1 MIRICRTVL
10 LFTLI
15 LPFLSFCV
23 LAQANAAVLTFDND
37 ESNKDSTSNIS
48 FKSSQ
53 NIGLDRHPLSDLTF
67 AISSMGMEQGLPQ
80 NTVNDILQSAD
91 GYMWLATFG
100 GLVRFDGNRFTTFNR
115 STHSG
120 FQFDRILKLHEDAQ
134 GGIWMMAENA
144 QTVFI
149 RFFEG
154 KFTSYLIKVGQMSV
168 SPVSMVNDEE
178 GRLWV
183 SAFNTIYRFSDDEFV
198 EIPVK
203 KSVTNSFKELVKKN
217 GALITNNESILI
229 TSGDSVAIELVNLGG
244 IIENQITDVTEYPQ
258 GSGQL
263 FVSAFSN
270 GILRLNVRGGD
281 EISVSNE
288 NAPNPI
294 FRFKK
299 DKRGNLFGRHFGG
312 MTIWNGRDFVPFYPF
327 DEAEKIQITNVHE
340 DTEGNYW
347 IGTFSKGLFR
357 LRPTAI
363 SMIDRDEGLE
373 NERMLSLT
381 ELSDGTLLFG
391 TNCGGFYEW
400 NNQQLR
406 YSDLN
411 SSGIGTCG
419 WAVFQDSKQRIWLGS
434 HGLFR
439 AENLK
444 DEPELFMPGSWIN
457 DVGIFAITEDQYGR
471 IWISTADGLARF
483 DEQTGELHH
492 FTTKDGLYFNDSR
505 ALLADESGF
514 MWVGTKAGLNR
525 IKNNTVERYVLVEE
539 TATGQIPQQPY
550 IRAFHKDSTDA
561 LWIGTYGDGIFRLKN
576 GRIDHITR
584 ENGLFDDIVSHLI
597 PDRKGNFWMGSNR
610 GISRVR
616 IHDLNQFFEGAISR
630 IDAVSYGARD
640 GMNSAETNGGFQ
652 PNFVQDSKGQIYL
665 PTVAGVAV
673 ISAGNVSKNS
683 VPPPVFIEDVK
694 TIDSTLSL
702 NDDLTISHN
711 TPYLEINYTAV
722 NFAEPKKVSF
732 KYKLV
737 GLDDHWITVGNAR
750 KAIYS
755 KIPAGEYR
763 FHVLARNDHG
773 VWNNTGASI
782 GIYVTPPFWQR
793 WWFYTLSG
801 LFLLGLA
808 GTALYRRE
816 QKFQRE
822 TERQKRFTE
831 QLIESQEQERRRI
844 ANELHDSLGQQILVI
859 KNRAELAQLQVDD
872 RKELLEQLKEITG
885 SAVQSIENVRSI
897 SHGLRP
903 VHLEKFGLTESLE
916 NLCDQVMQSS
926 SIDWSYQIDKVDD
939 IFEERKVINF
949 YRIVQEGITNILRH
963 SEATEASVFVRRSD
977 EVVNVKLWDN
987 GKGINKQTQKM
998 SNGLGFLG
1006 MNERSGTLGGHLDV
1020 QSEPGNGTTITL
1032 TIPLQ
1037 KS

>member
-1 MIRICRTVL
+1 
-10 LFTLI
+10 
-15 LPFLSFCV
+15 
-23 LAQANAAVLTFDND
+23 
-37 ESNKDSTSNIS
+37 
-48 FKSSQ
+48 
-53 NIGLDRHPLSDLTF
+53 
-67 AISSMGMEQGLPQ
+67 
-80 NTVNDILQSAD
+80 
-91 GYMWLATFG
+91 
-100 GLVRFDGNRFTTFNR
+100 
-115 STHSG
+115 
-120 FQFDRILKLHEDAQ
+120 
-134 GGIWMMAENA
+134 
-144 QTVFI
+144 
-149 RFFEG
+149 
-154 KFTSYLIKVGQMSV
+154 
-168 SPVSMVNDEE
+168 
-178 GRLWV
+178 
-183 SAFNTIYRFSDDEFV
+183 
-198 EIPVK
+198 
-203 KSVTNSFKELVKKN
+203 
-217 GALITNNESILI
+217 
-229 TSGDSVAIELVNLGG
+229 
-244 IIENQITDVTEYPQ
+244 
-258 GSGQL
+258 
-263 FVSAFSN
+263 
-270 GILRLNVRGGD
+270 
-281 EISVSNE
+281 
-288 NAPNPI
+288 
-294 FRFKK
+294 
-299 DKRGNLFGRHFGG
+299 
-312 MTIWNGRDFVPFYPF
+312 
-327 DEAEKIQITNVHE
+327 
-340 DTEGNYW
+340 
-347 IGTFSKGLFR
+347 
-357 LRPTAI
+357 
-363 SMIDRDEGLE
+363 
-373 NERMLSLT
+373 
-381 ELSDGTLLFG
+381 
-391 TNCGGFYEW
+391 
-400 NNQQLR
+400 
-406 YSDLN
+406 
-411 SSGIGTCG
+411 
-419 WAVFQDSKQRIWLGS
+419 
-434 HGLFR
+434 
-439 AENLK
+439 
-444 DEPELFMPGSWIN
+444 
-457 DVGIFAITEDQYGR
+457 
-471 IWISTADGLARF
+471 
-483 DEQTGELHH
+483 
-492 FTTKDGLYFNDSR
+492 
-505 ALLADESGF
+505 
-514 MWVGTKAGLNR
+514 
-525 IKNNTVERYVLVEE
+525 
-539 TATGQIPQQPY
+539 
-550 IRAFHKDSTDA
+550 
-561 LWIGTYGDGIFRLKN
+561 
-576 GRIDHITR
+576 
-584 ENGLFDDIVSHLI
+584 
-597 PDRKGNFWMGSNR
+597 
-610 GISRVR
+610 
-616 IHDLNQFFEGAISR
+616 
-630 IDAVSYGARD
+630 
-640 GMNSAETNGGFQ
+640 MNSAETNGGFQ

-722 NFAEPKKVSF
+722 NFTEPKKVSF

-916 NLCDQVMQSS
+916 NLCDQVMQSP